1 MALKCPTIDVGEIY
15 CIREVDFISKN
26 PTEYVKLGKT
36 TRKTAQRLKEHQ
48 TGNPRQE
55 TAEYVLY
62 TDMMSSLEKYLH
74 YSFANDCVNS
84 EWFVMDTPKVMA
96 DVKPLIQ
103 SLAAEHTLVRPIFDE
118 WKAQSKT
125 VSNGK
130 TLSANSAHKALHAT
144 YLQQY
149 ERHKKAEG
157 EMIIAG
163 LELKSMIG
171 TNDGIENMVYLVT
184 TESIP
189 FDSKAFLASLATKTD
204 RDKCHKTETKILPEA
219 PKIAGEDPLSK
230 IDPALDTRLKALD
243 KAYKANKP
251 DSSNLAQPSLPVTTA
266 LINLHGVYLTSKK
279 EFKETEWALQKTTA
293 ELVSMLKDNKEI
305 QGIVVWERKQ
315 DTKQKFEK
323 EWAKKFF
330 PTEYKAHEG
339 TPVTKIHRVTIDDG
353 KKYP

>member
-1 MALKCPTIDVGEIY
+1 MALKCPTVDKGEIY

-26 PTEYVKLGKT
+26 PTKYVKLGKT
-36 TRKTAQRLKEHQ
+36 KRNTAQRLKEHQ

-74 YSFANDCVNS
+74 YHFANDCVNS
-84 EWFVMDTPKVMA
+84 EWFVIDTPRVMA

-103 SLAAEHTLVRPIFDE
+103 SLAAEHALVRPMFDE
-118 WKAQSKT
+118 WKTQSKT
-125 VSNGK
+125 VNNGK
-130 TLSANSAHKALHAT
+130 TLAANSAHKTLHAT

-149 ERHKKAEG
+149 ERYKKAEA
-157 EMIIAG
+157 EMTIAG
-163 LELKSMIG
+163 LELKIMIG

-184 TESIP
+184 TEKLP
-189 FDSKAFLASLATKTD
+189 FDSTKFLASLATQAD
-204 RDKCHKTETKILPEA
+204 RDQCYKSETKVLPEA
-219 PKIAGEDPLSK
+219 PKVTGETPLSN

-266 LINLHGVYLTSKK
+266 LINLHSVYLTSKK

-305 QGIVVWERKQ
+305 QDIIVWERKH

-323 EWAKKFF
+323 EWAKKKF
-330 PTEYKAHEG
+330 PTEYHAHEG
-339 TPVTKIHRVTIDDG
+339 PPVTKIHLVSIDDG